1 MLRGEAEVVRLYRLA
16 SRRVLPLKALEEQY
30 NKKALV
36 GQTKSALKF
45 FAGDILKDF
54 EIFPRRF
61 SWILIFFLVPFYDP
75 E

>member
-36 GQTKSALKF
+36 GQTKSSVTF
-45 FAGDILKDF
+45 FAGDFLKDF

-61 SWILIFFLVPFYDP
+61 SWILIFFLVPPNDP
-75 E
+75 D